1 MAEIKNPHM
10 DVDEYRLP
18 TLLIIPLI
26 QLIVVV
32 FLIIALLNDHRDLTV
47 LILVVLA
54 ILIGTKIW
62 SRLSPAKFH
71 HETMLDKQ
79 RGFPGETFIFSTRV
93 RNAKI
98 LPVLAQLAVSYSIDF
113 QSIDNPA
120 ALKKSCSLLW
130 YQEANFKWHL
140 KALRRGVYR
149 LGPAELRVGDLF
161 GFYSSK
167 PDTASPIDVIVYP
180 RLIPLYPVRL
190 PRRDLF
196 GIPGSKSPIEDPVY
210 VYGTREYQSG
220 RPARYIHWKASARL
234 ARLQEKICEPAT
246 QEKILLIVEVDRFF
260 KHRAHSDFEKILEVA
275 ASAAVHFDRAGF
287 AVGLVTNG
295 VLKGGGS
302 SVLPI
307 GRGTQQIPKIL
318 ETLARLQMKPSA
330 DLGEILRRG
339 LKLPWGTT
347 GVSLS
352 YDSGESCKEIFAF
365 FNHRRGPIVS
375 VVCRLDPAPG
385 AGQRLPPG
393 DVLTLEDICM
403 DMS

>member
-1 MAEIKNPHM
+1 MNA
-10 DVDEYRLP
+10 DDDRLP

-26 QLIVVV
+26 QLFVVV
-32 FLIIALLNDHRDLTV
+32 FLFIALLNGYRELTV
-47 LILVVLA
+47 LGIVVLT
-54 ILIGTKIW
+54 ILAGTKIW
-62 SRLSPAKFH
+62 SRLGPAKFH
-71 HETMLDKQ
+71 HEIMLDKQ
-79 RGFPGETFIFSTRV
+79 RGFPGETFIFSTRI

-98 LPVLAQLAVSYSIDF
+98 LPVLAQLAISYSKDF
-113 QSIDNPA
+113 QSVDNPV
-120 ALKKSCSLLW
+120 ALEKSCSLLW
-130 YQEANFKWHL
+130 YQEANFRWHL
-140 KALRRGVYR
+140 KAMRRGVYR

-161 GFYSSK
+161 GIYSKK
-167 PDTASPIDVIVYP
+167 PDTASPIDVIIYP
-180 RLIPLYPVRL
+180 RLIPLKPVRL

-196 GIPGSKSPIEDPVY
+196 GIPGTKSPIEDPVY

-234 ARLQEKICEPAT
+234 ARLQEKICEPAV

-275 ASAAVHFDRAGF
+275 ASVAVRFDRAGF

-295 VLKGGGS
+295 KLKGGGA

-307 GRGTQQIPKIL
+307 GRGTQQLPKIL

-330 DLGEILRRG
+330 ELGEILRRG

-375 VVCRLDPAPG
+375 VVCRLDPLPVADQRPPPG
-385 AGQRLPPG
+385 A
-393 DVLTLEDICM
+393 VLTLEDICM
-403 DMS
+403 N